1 MSTSELSPITPPA
14 SVQAEEALLGSLL
27 INPELLKT
35 INVSPNDFYVLRN
48 RWIFEAMLE
57 IGKTAQVDYM
67 TICNTLE
74 SSGKLKEIRGSAYL
88 LDLVNRTPT
97 SMHAESY
104 AAIIRDRAQ
113 RRRILEITANL
124 TKAAYDLD
132 EDVEETVSTAVT
144 SLANSTQPKTGAQH
158 VAHYA
163 SRHYDRMG
171 ELASGSRQVQR
182 IPTGFIDFDRCL
194 DGGLRIPEML
204 LLLGKPGLGKTK
216 FILQLG
222 FQMGQTFPGAIYE
235 METDEDQIMDRE
247 FSRRTKIPDTHFETG
262 RLEEADWL
270 SYTSEFEKM
279 ADQNQ
284 TKVYLDF
291 GCNWTTTSLRAD
303 LARLKAE
310 YGIAWYMVDY
320 MKFLRDSYGKDEIE
334 RLNHISGRLKQ
345 INRELNLASVV
356 IHSMNKEGIKSQNPD
371 LSNMSQGADIA
382 FDTDKALFMTAHIP
396 RAGEAAMPSYRT
408 FTFQKSRSRLNH
420 PLFHL
425 QAVKEFP
432 AFLDVA
438 PDYQVQQEQKQTFGN
453 GRKPGKTPAAPKPL
467 PYIETGLIDEEDL
480 AL

>member
-1 MSTSELSPITPPA
+1 MSTTALPTTTPPA
-14 SVQAEEALLGSLL
+14 STQAEEALLGSLL

-35 INVSPNDFYVLRN
+35 INVNPQDFYILRN
-48 RWIFEAMLE
+48 RWIYEAMLE
-57 IGKTAQVDYM
+57 IGQTAQVDYM
-67 TICNTLE
+67 TVCNHLE
-74 SSGKLKEIRGSAYL
+74 NSGKLKEIKGSAYL
-88 LDLVNRTPT
+88 LDLIARTPT
-97 SMHAESY
+97 SLHAESY

-113 RRRILEITANL
+113 RRRILEIAANL
-124 TKAAYDLD
+124 AKSAYDLD
-132 EDVEETVSTAVT
+132 EDVDKTVSSAAT
-144 SLANSTQPKTGAQH
+144 SLANSTQPKSGAQH
-158 VAHYA
+158 VSIYA
-163 SRHYDRMG
+163 SRHYDRMT
-171 ELASGSRQVQR
+171 ELSSGSRQVQR

-222 FQMGQTFPGAIYE
+222 FQMGRNFPGAIYE

-247 FSRRTKIPDTHFETG
+247 FSRRTKILDSRFETG
-262 RLEEADWL
+262 QLDDDEWPL
-270 SYTSEFEKM
+270 YTREFEKL
-279 ADQNQ
+279 ADKNQ

-345 INRELNLASVV
+345 INRELGLASVI

-396 RAGEAAMPSYRT
+396 RTGEIALPNYRT

-420 PLFHL
+420 PMFHL

-438 PDYQVQQEQKQTFGN
+438 PEHQILQEQQTFGN
-453 GRKPGKTPAAPKPL
+453 GKKPAHSPTPVPM
-467 PYIETGLIDEEDL
+467 PYIEPDLVDDEDL
-480 AL
+480 EL

>member
-1 MSTSELSPITPPA
+1 MTPTEFEPTTIPPA
-14 SVQAEEALLGSLL
+14 SVQAEEALLGALL

-35 INVSPNDFYVLRN
+35 IDIRPEDFYIIRN

-57 IGKTAQVDYM
+57 IRQTAQVDYM
-67 TICNTLE
+67 TVCAALE
-74 SSGKLKEIRGSAYL
+74 SNGKLNEIKGPAYL
-88 LDLVNRTPT
+88 LDLIARTPT
-97 SMHAESY
+97 SLHAESY
-104 AAIIRDRAQ
+104 ADIIRDRAR
-113 RRRILEITANL
+113 RRRILEIAANL

-132 EDVEETVSTAVT
+132 QDVDKTVSTAAT
-144 SLANSTQPKTGAQH
+144 SLANSTQPKGGAQH
-158 VAHYA
+158 VSVFA
-163 SRHYDRMG
+163 SRHYDRIS
-171 ELASGSRQVQR
+171 ELSSGKRQVQR

-222 FQMGQTFPGAIYE
+222 FQMGRTFPGAIYE

-247 FSRRTKIPDTHFETG
+247 FSRRTRISDSRFETG
-262 RLEEADWL
+262 QLGDDEWPL
-270 SYTSEFEKM
+270 YTHEFEKL
-279 ADQNQ
+279 ADKTM

-291 GCNWTTTSLRAD
+291 GSSWTTTSLRAD

-310 YGIAWYMVDY
+310 YGIVWYMVDY
-320 MKFLRDSYGKDEIE
+320 MKFLRDSYGRDEIE

-345 INRELNLASVV
+345 INRELGLASVI
-356 IHSMNKEGIKSQNPD
+356 IHSMNKEGIKSQYPD

-396 RAGEAAMPSYRT
+396 RTGENAIPSYRT

-420 PLFHL
+420 VVFHL

-438 PDYQVQQEQKQTFGN
+438 PAHQIQQEQHTFGN
-453 GRKPGKTPAAPKPL
+453 GKKPVLSPPA
-467 PYIETGLIDEEDL
+467 PYTEPDL
-480 AL
+480 FDDKDLEL